1 MTEPSIFFSEV
12 NERQGVFTR
21 RTFLMG
27 GIAGVGLGALAGRL
41 AQLQLVQN
49 SEYRKL
55 ADKNQFNYRLI
66 VPARGLITDRNGVAL
81 ASSRANFRVLVS
93 RDSIKNLDETLDALG
108 EIIPITDDKKKSLER
123 EFKNGP
129 RFAPISIAED
139 LSWEQFSAINVRAP
153 ELPGVTA
160 EMGEARVYPF
170 AGAFA
175 HVLGYVTK
183 PNAADIKAQGPEP
196 DRLVTHPA
204 FRIGKT
210 GIEKAFDKDLRGVAG
225 GQKLEVDV
233 RGRVVRADPKG
244 DKTPEQGKT
253 VVLSIDADVQNRALE
268 VFGDESGAAVVMDVR
283 TGDVLCLAS
292 CPSFDV
298 NQFARGISQ
307 ADYSALANYER
318 TPLLNKAIQGNYPP
332 GSTFKTMVAL
342 AALEDGVPPNKTYS
356 CGGAWQFGN
365 HVFHCDKSHGTLNLH
380 DAVKTSCDIYFYQ
393 TAVALGPDK
402 IATVAKKFGL
412 GQTFDIGIPE
422 RQRAGV
428 VGDTAWKRKRFPK
441 DPVWH
446 PGDTPS
452 IGIGQGYMDVNPLQS
467 CVMVSRLANGDK
479 AINPRLIR
487 SVGGVETLSG
497 LAAPELTV
505 NKEHLAFVRA
515 AMASVANDAGG
526 TGYAAS
532 QLGLGDIKMAG
543 KTGTAQAFTYGAGS
557 RATAHLDW
565 ARRDHAWYVAF
576 APYDDPRY
584 AISVIVEHGGWGASA
599 AAPKAREIMRVAL
612 LKDPEMRKRI
622 ESGAGMVTPLPAL
635 PANPDDEGAAPE
647 APTPIAVV
655 PTGTGKFGGRA

>member
-21 RTFLMG
+21 RIFLMG
-27 GIAGVGLGALAGRL
+27 GVAGVGLGALAGRL

-49 SEYRKL
+49 TQYRTL
-55 ADKNQFNYRLI
+55 ADKNQYNYRLI

-93 RDSIKNLDETLDALG
+93 RDSIKDLDTTLEALS
-108 EIIPITDDKKKSLER
+108 EIIPITPEKKKSLER
-123 EFKNGP
+123 ELKNGP

-139 LSWEQFSAINVRAP
+139 LSWEQFSAINIRAP

-160 EMGEARVYPF
+160 EMGEARVYPYG
-170 AGAFA
+170 GAFA

-183 PNAADIKAQGPEP
+183 PSDKDVKAQGPDP
-196 DRLVTHPA
+196 DRLVSHPS

-210 GIEKAFDKDLRGVAG
+210 GIEKAFDRDLRGVAG

-233 RGRVVRADPKG
+233 RGRIVSSDPRG
-244 DKTPEQGKT
+244 DLVPTQGKT
-253 VVLSIDADVQNRALE
+253 VVLTLDSDVQNRALE
-268 VFGDESGAAVVMDVR
+268 VFGEESGAAVMMDIR
-283 TGDVLCLAS
+283 NGDLLCLAS

-298 NQFARGISQ
+298 NQFARGVTQ
-307 ADYSALANYER
+307 TDFNALMNYER
-318 TPLLNKAIQGNYPP
+318 KPLLNKALQGNYPP
-332 GSTFKTMVAL
+332 GSTFKTLVAL
-342 AALEDGVPPNKTYS
+342 AALEAGVPPEKTYT
-356 CGGAWQFGN
+356 CNGAWPFGN
-365 HVFHCDKSHGTLNLH
+365 HVFHCDRHHGTLNLH
-380 DAVKTSCDIYFYQ
+380 DAIKTSCDIYFYQ
-393 TAVALGPDK
+393 TAVNVGADK
-402 IATVAKKFGL
+402 IAVVARKFGL

-428 VGDTAWKRKRFPK
+428 VGDSAWKRRRFPK

-467 CVMVSRLANGDK
+467 CVMTARLANGLK

-487 SVGGVETLSG
+487 SVGGIEMPSG
-497 LAAPELTV
+497 AAVPDLTV
-505 NKEHLAFVRA
+505 DKEHLHFVRE

-543 KTGTAQAFTYGAGS
+543 KTGTAQSFTYGAGS
-557 RATAHLDW
+557 RATLHLEW

-612 LKDPEMRKRI
+612 LKDPEIRKRI
-622 ESGAGMVTPLPAL
+622 ESGGIAPAPLPVL
-635 PANPDDEGAAPE
+635 PANPDDDGAAPE
-647 APTPIAVV
+647 APTPIAANR
-655 PTGTGKFGGRA
+655 GRSAT